1 VPARQAPLRAR
12 AELYCDLLRIGPGD
26 RYTSMSPFHHTA
38 AVFMALTVLA
48 RGASLVPQRWFS
60 VDNWKLAGRLGVTH
74 ALLVPTMIDLLL
86 ADGSLAAT
94 PLRVLQYGAAPI
106 DARTLREAL
115 AALPDTQFVQI
126 FGQTE
131 CSPITHLDHA
141 DHLRGLEDRPELLT
155 TVGRVVPNSEL
166 RIEGADEDGIGEI
179 AVRAPHA
186 FVTDVD
192 GWRRTGDLGRCS
204 PEGYVS
210 LHGRTGD
217 RIVWAGEN
225 IYPIEVEQA
234 IASHPGVR
242 EVVVVGVTDRRY
254 GEVVKA
260 VVVPADLAAPPSAD
274 ELRDHARRRLATFK
288 VPTIVEFIDEL
299 PRTATGKVLRRAL
312 AGIHP

>member
-1 VPARQAPLRAR
+1 
-12 AELYCDLLRIGPGD
+12 
-26 RYTSMSPFHHTA
+26 MSPFHHTA
-38 AVFMALTVLA
+38 AVFMAFTVLA

-86 ADGSLAAT
+86 ADGALADV

-106 DARTLREAL
+106 DVRTLREAL
-115 AALPDTQFVQI
+115 AALPATQFVQI

-131 CSPITHLDHA
+131 CSPITYLDHA
-141 DHLRGLEDRPELLT
+141 DHLRGLGDRTDLLT

-166 RIEGADEDGIGEI
+166 RIEGADEEGIGEI
-179 AVRAPHA
+179 AVLAPHA
-186 FVTDVD
+186 FATDDD

-204 PEGYVS
+204 PDGYLS

-234 IASHPGVR
+234 IGSHPGVR
-242 EVVVVGVTDRRY
+242 EVVVVGVPDRRY
-254 GEVVKA
+254 GETVKA
-260 VVVPADLAAPPSAD
+260 VVVPSDPAAPPSAE
-274 ELRDHARRRLATFK
+274 ELRAHAREQLATFK

-299 PRTATGKVLRRAL
+299 PRNPTGKVLRRSL
-312 AGIHP
+312 VGTRP